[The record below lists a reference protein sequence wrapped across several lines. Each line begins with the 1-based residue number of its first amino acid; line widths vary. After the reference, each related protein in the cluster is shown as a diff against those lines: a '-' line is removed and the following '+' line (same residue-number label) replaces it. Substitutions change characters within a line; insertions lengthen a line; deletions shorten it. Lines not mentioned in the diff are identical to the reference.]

1 MKVVFMGT
9 PIWASFYLEAIR
21 RGGGEIP
28 LVVTQPDRPRGR
40 SKKPKPPPVKEKATE
55 MDLQIH
61 QPENINVPESYNT
74 IEAVEPDFF
83 LVVAFGQI
91 LDERLLQIPAVDPL
105 NVHYSLLPKLRGPA
119 PIQHALMRGY
129 DTTGVTLQR
138 MAPEVDAGEIFAQT
152 DVPIEDDDNADTLCR
167 KLTDEGLQM
176 VAQTLEPI
184 YNGEIDP
191 VPQDDSAATYAPRIT
206 KSHAMLDFSRTAE
219 NLRNQIR
226 ALAPR
231 PGAYC
236 LIDDRRL
243 KVLKA
248 EVVRGF
254 ETAEGNPGEIV
265 EIYKGSGPVVQTG
278 QGALRFL
285 RVQPAGS
292 RDMDAAAWLRG
303 ARLEPGLRLVGR
315 VDK

>member
-1 MKVVFMGT
+1 MGT
-9 PIWASFYLEAIR
+9 PVWASFYLDAIR
-21 RGGGEIP
+21 QAGGKIP

-40 SKKPKPPPVKEKATE
+40 SGEPKPPPVKEKARE
-55 MDLQIH
+55 MDLEIH
-61 QPENINVPESYNT
+61 QPENINTPESLNT
-74 IEAVEPDFF
+74 IEAAAPDFF

-91 LDERLLQIPAVDPL
+91 LGERLLQIPAADPL

-119 PIQHALMRGY
+119 PIQYALMRGC

-138 MAPEVDAGEIFAQT
+138 MAPEVDAGAIYAQKE
-152 DVPIEDDDNADTLCR
+152 VPIEDDDNADTLCR
-167 KLTDEGLQM
+167 KLTDEGVQM
-176 VAQTLEPI
+176 VADTLKPI
-184 YNGEIDP
+184 HEGDIKAA
-191 VPQDDSAATYAPRIT
+191 PQDDTVATYAPKIK
-206 KSHAMLDFSRTAE
+206 KSDAVIDFSRPAQA
-219 NLRNQIR
+219 LHNQIR

-236 LIDDRRL
+236 LVDDSRL

-248 EVVRGF
+248 EVVDGF
-254 ETAEGNPGEIV
+254 ETAEGKPGEV
-265 EIYKGSGPVVQTG
+265 TEICNDIGPIVQTG

-292 RDMDAAAWLRG
+292 REMDADAWLRG
-303 ARLEPGLRLVGR
+303 ARLETGSQLAGD